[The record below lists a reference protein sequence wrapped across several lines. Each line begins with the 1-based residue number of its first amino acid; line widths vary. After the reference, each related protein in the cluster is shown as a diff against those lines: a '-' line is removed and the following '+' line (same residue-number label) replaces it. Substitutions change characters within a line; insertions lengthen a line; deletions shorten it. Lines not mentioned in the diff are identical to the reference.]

1 MIGESVCTLSCNPSP
16 NYVFVKTIHVHRF
29 FYFVLQGFFV
39 VGFFVLFFFMQKDL
53 GESMRM
59 FEVPE
64 LEGPEK

>member
-1 MIGESVCTLSCNPSP
+1 MDFGILFFVV
-16 NYVFVKTIHVHRF
+16 VFF
-29 FYFVLQGFFV
+29 FFFTFFV